1 VTAPLD
7 ELALRLQAAVT
18 GVLSLEAELGRG
30 GMGTVYL
37 ARDVA
42 LDRPVAVKL
51 LAPSLAQDPEVRARF
66 LAEARTGARLVH
78 PDIVPIYDVGEADGL
93 VWFVMAYVDGESL
106 VERLHRTG
114 PLPPDEIRRILT
126 DIGWALAAAHA
137 SGVLHRDVTLANVML
152 ERQTGRAL
160 LADFGL
166 ALPHDAGDGAP
177 LVGTPEYL
185 APELLHH
192 APPSPAS
199 DLYALGVV
207 GWALCTGR
215 LPYVGETPGAILLQ
229 RLQHEPAP
237 LAEAA
242 PGTPRA
248 LRTSIEQAL
257 ASDPTQR
264 PPSVE
269 TWLASLA
276 PETAAIQLATPLT
289 RWLTLG
295 ERTQPFYALA
305 LLMTGLG
312 IVHTNTFF
320 PGLSGL
326 AQLLTITLGLTS
338 LVAIGHG
345 LAALRGHHQLAR
357 EGFTLADLR
366 LALGRARDE
375 RAARGTVRAS
385 TLGRVVN
392 DLAWLSAISVF
403 CIGLLMAQYGY
414 NEVPPTW
421 LRTLWYLWGDHV
433 GTLIQ
438 AFFLG
443 LAFNRLVPAT
453 DRAPDTLGDKLRR
466 WIWRSPIG
474 AGWFRLLGAGRTP
487 TPTTA
492 TLHRPTE
499 VMLGLGIADLHAAL
513 PAPQRRA
520 LREVPTVAQR
530 LQDRVAAVRE
540 RLALLERNAGRSGTE
555 VVALRERL
563 ITARDEAISAL
574 ERLRRE
580 LLRLGEEA
588 RITGPLTERLQA
600 VKEADAM
607 VVALLRS
614 EG

>member
-1 VTAPLD
+1 MTAPLD
-7 ELALRLQAAVT
+7 DLAMRLQTAVVGT
-18 GVLSLEAELGRG
+18 LSLEAELGRG

-51 LAPSLAQDPEVRARF
+51 LDPALASDPEVRARF
-66 LAEARTGARLVH
+66 VAEARTGARLVH
-78 PDIVPIYDVGEADGL
+78 PNIVPIYDVGEADDL

-106 VERLHRTG
+106 VARLHRTG

-137 SGVLHRDVTLANVML
+137 AGVLHRDVTLTNVML
-152 ERQTGRAL
+152 ERQTGRAM

-166 ALPHDAGDGAP
+166 ALPHEAGDGAP

-215 LPYVGETPGAILLQ
+215 LPYVGATPGEILLQ

-248 LRTSIEQAL
+248 LRHGIEAAL
-257 ASDPTQR
+257 ASDPTRR
-264 PPSVE
+264 PSSVE
-269 TWLASLA
+269 AWLTSLA
-276 PETAAIQLATPLT
+276 PETAAVQLATPLS

-295 ERTQPFYALA
+295 ERAQPFYALA

-312 IVHTNTFF
+312 FVHSSAFF
-320 PGLSGL
+320 PSGGGLV
-326 AQLLTITLGLTS
+326 QLVVVVFGLTS
-338 LVAIGHG
+338 LAAVGHG
-345 LAALRGHHQLAR
+345 LASLRTHERLVR
-357 EGFTLADLR
+357 DGFTVADLR
-366 LALGRARDE
+366 LALAKARDE
-375 RAARGTVRAS
+375 RVARGTVRAS

-392 DLAWLSAISVF
+392 DLAWLSALSVVCLSYLF
-403 CIGLLMAQYGY
+403 SSFGWREAPL
-414 NEVPPTW
+414 W
-421 LRTLWYLWGDHV
+421 LNSLYFLVGDHID
-433 GTLIQ
+433 TLIQ
-438 AFFLG
+438 AFFFG

-453 DRAPDTLGDKLRR
+453 DRAPDTIGDKLRR
-466 WIWRSPIG
+466 WVWRSPIG
-474 AGWFRLLGAGRTP
+474 SGWLRLLSAGRTAA
-487 TPTTA
+487 PTTA

-513 PAPQRRA
+513 PAPQRAA

-540 RLALLERNAGRSGTE
+540 RLALLDGAAGRGGAE
-555 VVALRERL
+555 VAALRERL
-563 ITARDEAISAL
+563 LAARDEAIGAL

-580 LLRLGEEA
+580 LLRLGAEA

-600 VKEADAM
+600 VQEADAM
-607 VVALLRS
+607 VVAVLRS